1 MHTELVWAWAR
12 PIVTMSSLTTGAG
25 HWPQL
30 GSRPGDTALC
40 TTCSSQDSIN
50 RPVLP
55 CKASYAHWSAS
66 SVMIGRE
73 GGMMTASTHSVSV
86 PWHETGHMIHIMTWL
101 LVIVWT
107 WKYVCHR
114 AAYYDNP
121 EKELTNVWISKT
133 LNQIP
138 CLYASW
144 LFSYGVPLFYN
155 KLWNWVCYSYPS

>member
-30 GSRPGDTALC
+30 DSLYSRPGDTALC

-86 PWHETGHMIHIMTWL
+86 PWHEAGQMIHIMTWL
-101 LVIVWT
+101 LVMKICLSSGCILWQP
-107 WKYVCHR
+107 R
-114 AAYYDNP
+114 
-121 EKELTNVWISKT
+121 ERTNKRMNFKNAESNS
-133 LNQIP
+133 LP
-138 CLYASW
+138 LCLMTI
-144 LFSYGVPLFYN
+144 F
-155 KLWNWVCYSYPS
+155 LWCTFIL